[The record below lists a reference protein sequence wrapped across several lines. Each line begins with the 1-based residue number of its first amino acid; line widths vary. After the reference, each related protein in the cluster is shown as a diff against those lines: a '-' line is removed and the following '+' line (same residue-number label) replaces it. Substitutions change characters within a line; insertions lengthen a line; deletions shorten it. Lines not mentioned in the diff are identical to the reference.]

1 MGGSSVRNV
10 GRLMVLVVAGL
21 VLVLGVGCS
30 SKPDVM
36 PQDAFWDNLSGLC
49 GRAFPGRVITDST
62 KSPTFR
68 DKPLALYVA
77 ECSDEEIVMPLLIEE
92 RVWATL
98 TLTHGDGT
106 LTLKHT
112 HDAAAD
118 GTSLPSGYGGDTRGP
133 GTDISQDFYADEYT
147 GHLSEGANDTVWTIE
162 LRPGAVLSYRLRREG
177 SDRRFNAV
185 FDLTRGRPA
194 PTLAPLRR

>member
-1 MGGSSVRNV
+1 MRSV
-10 GRLMVLVVAGL
+10 GRLIVLVVAGWSL
-21 VLVLGVGCS
+21 LLGVGCA

-36 PQDAFWDNLSGLC
+36 PQDVFWENVSGLC
-49 GRAFPGRVITDST
+49 GRAFPGRTVIDST

-77 ECSDEEIVMPLLIEE
+77 ECSDNEIVMPLLIDET
-92 RVWATL
+92 VWATL
-98 TLTHGDGT
+98 TLTRSDGT

-112 HDAAAD
+112 HEPGVE
-118 GTSLPSGYGGDTRGP
+118 GTSPPSGYGGKTRGP
-133 GTDISQDFYADEYT
+133 GTEIAQDFYPDEFT
-147 GHLSEGANDTVWTIE
+147 GHLTEGASETVWTIE

-177 SDRRFNAV
+177 TDRRFQAV
-185 FDLTRGRPA
+185 FDLSRGRPA